1 MAGLDHRDCLGGVSD
16 LKLGVDWTRTEA
28 QVVADREEAG
38 GFGYALL
45 KVVWVMGC

>member
-38 GFGYALL
+38 GF
-45 KVVWVMGC
+45 VWVMGC